1 MGHHQLSVGASGTVT
16 SMVFFPWSDAWAM
29 ILATSWYLT
38 VRSVTVPM
46 TTVRPELRA
55 RSTVVSGGTGM
66 ESTWAETA
74 KGRVRHTCSP
84 GPAAAGSVVPTPAG
98 TTDPLAVDRSEE
110 RRVGKE

>member
-55 RSTVVSGGTGM
+55 RSTVVSGATVI
-66 ESTWAETA
+66 ESTWAEKA

-84 GPAAAGSVVPTPAG
+84 GPVSYTHLRAHETVLDLVCR
-98 TTDPLAVDRSEE
+98 LLLE
-110 RRVGKE
+110 